1 MKSRWDEREAAR
13 FDDSL
18 GLRAYSSRL
27 IGADED
33 LVLHG
38 GGNTSLKTVTTDLF
52 GTEHDTLYV
61 KGSGWDLASIE
72 PAGFAPL
79 KLAALKRLAE
89 LEALSDTEMVR
100 QQRLAMLDPDAPSPS
115 VEAIL
120 HAIIPFRYV
129 DHSHADAIVTLTN
142 TPDGEAL
149 IRQIYGE
156 RVLIV
161 PYVMPG
167 FMLARKIAD
176 LTRNVDWAALEGMVL
191 MHHGVFSFADGA
203 RQSYEAMVRLVD
215 AAEQYMKER
224 GADQAPARNPAPARV
239 DAERLSRLRQAVSMA
254 AEKAMLVRIDDS
266 AEAVGFSEL
275 NDVSSLA
282 GGGPLTPDH
291 VIRAKRVPLFIEGN
305 SDKAVAGFIDDYKRY
320 FIENTNGAVSPLD
333 PAPRWG
339 VWPGHGLLSFG
350 HSIRDADIVADIVR
364 HTVRAIQKA
373 EALGGWRTLPEADI
387 FSVEYWE
394 LEQAK
399 LRRAGHESW
408 FAGKVALIT
417 GAGNGIGKACL
428 DHLQARGAAVIALD
442 KKNLSG
448 PQFESPEV
456 KAIEC
461 DVTDAD
467 ALARAVD
474 DGVRA
479 FGGLDIVISNAGEF
493 PRSRAIEDMD
503 EYTWNRSLDINL
515 SSHQRLIRYALPC
528 LKNGID
534 PAVVLVGSKNV
545 PAPGREAS
553 AYSVAKAGLA
563 QLARIAAL
571 ELGEHGIRV
580 NTVHPNAVFDTAMWS
595 QPVLESRARSYK
607 MTVEEYK
614 TSNVLK
620 TEVTA
625 ADVARMICAMA
636 GPGFARTT
644 GAQVPVDGG
653 NERVI

>member
-305 SDKAVAGFIDDYKRY
+305 SDKAVAGFIDDYKR
-320 FIENTNGAVSPLD
+320 
-333 PAPRWG
+333 
-339 VWPGHGLLSFG
+339 
-350 HSIRDADIVADIVR
+350 
-364 HTVRAIQKA
+364 
-373 EALGGWRTLPEADI
+373 
-387 FSVEYWE
+387 
-394 LEQAK
+394 
-399 LRRAGHESW
+399 
-408 FAGKVALIT
+408 
-417 GAGNGIGKACL
+417 
-428 DHLQARGAAVIALD
+428 
-442 KKNLSG
+442 
-448 PQFESPEV
+448 
-456 KAIEC
+456 
-461 DVTDAD
+461 
-467 ALARAVD
+467 
-474 DGVRA
+474 
-479 FGGLDIVISNAGEF
+479 
-493 PRSRAIEDMD
+493 
-503 EYTWNRSLDINL
+503 
-515 SSHQRLIRYALPC
+515 
-528 LKNGID
+528 
-534 PAVVLVGSKNV
+534 
-545 PAPGREAS
+545 
-553 AYSVAKAGLA
+553 
-563 QLARIAAL
+563 
-571 ELGEHGIRV
+571 
-580 NTVHPNAVFDTAMWS
+580 
-595 QPVLESRARSYK
+595 
-607 MTVEEYK
+607 
-614 TSNVLK
+614 
-620 TEVTA
+620 
-625 ADVARMICAMA
+625 
-636 GPGFARTT
+636 
-644 GAQVPVDGG
+644 
-653 NERVI
+653 